1 MEDLFA
7 FNEEIVARQIFS
19 SQTPIVTGIG
29 HEPDFTIADFV
40 ADRRASTPTAAA
52 ELCVFSYEEFSEEL
66 SERKRELSRALLEK
80 LSRRRSDLS
89 SYEQQIEKG
98 SPVRRIKA
106 LYEKASEAETRIERN
121 FSSKLRETRNSLSF
135 AASRLDALSPI
146 KRLSSGYSYIR
157 DSKGNNIKEAKLL
170 KKDDEIDIRL
180 YKGRLLAR
188 VLESVT
194 E

>member
-1 MEDLFA
+1 M
-7 FNEEIVARQIFS
+7 
-19 SQTPIVTGIG
+19 
-29 HEPDFTIADFV
+29 
-40 ADRRASTPTAAA
+40 
-52 ELCVFSYEEFSEEL
+52 
-66 SERKRELSRALLEK
+66 
-80 LSRRRSDLS
+80 
-89 SYEQQIEKG
+89 
-98 SPVRRIKA
+98 
-106 LYEKASEAETRIERN
+106 YEKASEAETRIERN